1 MIRVKGAV
9 VHNITNWGVVT
20 SQQDVSKARNEMLK
34 VRDAKDVAVVLDLF
48 GNSAYRYE
56 QQDGNLAMP
65 CKVSG
70 KYHLPGKISTLGD
83 RAMNSLISSARP
95 LLELLP
101 KATKVILPLLP
112 RFVFGSCCEDP
123 DHGNNTRDTDNP
135 RNTLGDPAHLRKI
148 IKQKVSTISGKCW
161 VMDPVTACLAVPCS
175 STTEEKIAVLR
186 QVTAIDNVHYTVEGY
201 NNLGANLV
209 TCLTDIQS
217 GKICREKDT
226 AGISVTGAAGPVL
239 NHWKGFL
246 SIKKADRKQVVHQNR
261 KGAARAA
268 AHPYKKAPA
277 GFIGL
282 AGFIGFSRVHWLQ
295 PGSLAKPGSLA
306 LAGFIG
312 SAGFIGKNM

>member
-1 MIRVKGAV
+1 MRQTVPTLRVKGAV

-101 KATKVILPLLP
+101 KATKVILPPLP
-112 RFVFGSCCEDP
+112 RYVFGSCCEDP
-123 DHGNNTRDTDNP
+123 DHGNNSRDTDNP
-135 RNTLGDPAHLRKI
+135 RNTLGDLAHLRKI

-161 VMDPVTACLAVPCS
+161 VIDPVTACLAVPCS
-175 STTEEKIAVLR
+175 STTEEKIAALR

-226 AGISVTGAAGPVL
+226 AGIYVTGAGGLVL
-239 NHWKGFL
+239 HHWKGFL
-246 SIKKADRKQVVHQNR
+246 SVKGADRKQVVHQNW
-261 KGAARAA
+261 KGAARAP
-268 AHPYKKAPA
+268 AHPYKRAP
-277 GFIGL
+277 
-282 AGFIGFSRVHWLQ
+282 RR
-295 PGSLAKPGSLA
+295 
-306 LAGFIG
+306 
-312 SAGFIGKNM
+312 